1 MASKEEKEAVHHHV
15 LMVSFSAQGHINP
28 LLKLGIRLVSKGL
41 HVTLATTEV
50 AQDRM
55 FKSFAAAAATTT
67 ISSVSDIQLAF
78 FSDGFDMDYDR
89 KANLDHYMETLGKVG
104 PINLSKLIQQ
114 HYHDKQKKLCCIISN
129 PFVPWVADVA
139 VEHGIP
145 CAMLWIQPCSLF
157 TIYYRFYNNLNQF
170 PTLEKPDL
178 TVELPGLPILNP
190 QDLPSFVLPS
200 NPFGSLPK
208 LFIELFP
215 NMKKHNWVLANSFL
229 ELEKEAIDSMS
240 ELCPI
245 RPVGPLVP
253 PSLLGQDHENLFDVE
268 IQLRKPEDSCLEWL
282 SNQADS
288 SVIYVSFGSI
298 IDLSAKE
305 MEAIATAL
313 KNSKRPFLWVV
324 KKPEFPTA
332 DKSGEI
338 PQGFFEETKKQGL
351 IVSWCPQTK
360 VLAHPAIACFITHC
374 GWNSMLE
381 TISAGVPVIAYPQ
394 WSDQP
399 TNAMLVS
406 DVFKI
411 GSRLGTNEDGVVNS
425 EEVEKCIEEII
436 HGVKSEEYKKN
447 AMELKLAAREAV
459 ACGGSSDRNIQLF
472 VEEIIGS

>member
-28 LLKLGIRLVSKGL
+28 LLKLGKRLVSKGL

-50 AQDRM
+50 TQHRM
-55 FKSFAAAAATTT
+55 FKSFAAAATTTT

-139 VEHGIP
+139 IEHGIP

-157 TIYYRFYNNLNQF
+157 AIYYRFYNNLNQF

-178 TVELPGLPILNP
+178 TVELLGLPILNT

-200 NPFGSLPK
+200 NPFGSFHK
-208 LFIELFP
+208 LFIELFS

-253 PSLLGQDHENLFDVE
+253 PSLLGQDHENIVDVG
-268 IQLRKPEDSCLEWL
+268 IQLWKPEDSCLEWL
-282 SNQADS
+282 NNQADS
-288 SVIYVSFGSI
+288 S
-298 IDLSAKE
+298 
-305 MEAIATAL
+305 
-313 KNSKRPFLWVV
+313 
-324 KKPEFPTA
+324 
-332 DKSGEI
+332 
-338 PQGFFEETKKQGL
+338 
-351 IVSWCPQTK
+351 
-360 VLAHPAIACFITHC
+360 
-374 GWNSMLE
+374 
-381 TISAGVPVIAYPQ
+381 
-394 WSDQP
+394 
-399 TNAMLVS
+399 
-406 DVFKI
+406 
-411 GSRLGTNEDGVVNS
+411 
-425 EEVEKCIEEII
+425 
-436 HGVKSEEYKKN
+436 
-447 AMELKLAAREAV
+447 LAAGEAV
-459 ACGGSSDRNIQLF
+459 AGGGSSDRNIQLF
-472 VEEIIGS
+472 VDEIIRT